1 MASVA
6 VYGGYAHADNEVN
19 LVMVDYRTRYSPRNR
34 SLTQTRTM
42 QISGEL
48 IYTDTS
54 TIVQHANEVFN
65 AYTDGKD
72 FTYTVGGVLA
82 HELRNT
88 GECLSG
94 VRVVNKSFPSGGP
107 EQLATT
113 RTFSVTLQGVYSASE
128 DDLVSW
134 DESVEV
140 RGTGGPIWVASN
152 TIYGAY
158 IEPISSASLLTYS
171 QTGSA
176 VGFSSYPQPSPPI
189 FSPFEYTHRRSIRRS
204 SGTQQGTGI
213 KFFRTTWHYE
223 FPALPG
229 SYNELPTSK

>member
-6 VYGGYAHADNEVN
+6 TIGGYTHTDNEVN

-42 QISGEL
+42 HITGEL
-48 IYTDTS
+48 IYTDTA
-54 TIVQHANEVFN
+54 TIVQHANNVFN

-72 FTYTVGGVLA
+72 FTYTVGGVVA
-82 HELRNT
+82 HSLSNS
-88 GECLSG
+88 GDCLSG
-94 VRVVNKSFPSGGP
+94 VRVISKSFPSGGP

-113 RTFSVTLQGVYSASE
+113 RTFSVTLQAVYSAST

-134 DESVEV
+134 QESVEV
-140 RGTGGPIWVASN
+140 RGTGGPIWVAAN
-152 TIYGAY
+152 TLYGAY
-158 IEPISSASLLTYS
+158 IEPISSASLITYS

-213 KFFRTTWHYE
+213 KFFRTSWHYE

-229 SYNELPTSK
+229 SYNDLPTSK

>member
-6 VYGGYAHADNEVN
+6 AYGGLTHADNEVN

-42 QISGEL
+42 HISGEL
-48 IYTDTS
+48 IYPSTS
-54 TIVQHANEVFN
+54 SIVQYANSVFN

-82 HELRNT
+82 HELRNS
-88 GECLSG
+88 GDCLSG
-94 VRVVNKSFPSGGP
+94 VRVISKSFPSGGP

-113 RTFSVTLQGVYSASE
+113 RTFSVVLQAVYSACA

-134 DESVEV
+134 DETIEV
-140 RGTGGPIWVASN
+140 RGTGGPIWVAAN
-152 TIYGAY
+152 TLYGAY
-158 IEPISSASLLTYS
+158 IEPISSASLVTYA

-176 VGFSSYPQPSPPI
+176 VGFSTHPQPSPPI
-189 FSPFEYTHRRSIRRS
+189 FGPFEYTHRRSIRRS

-229 SYNELPTSK
+229 TYNEIPTSK